1 MKAIQKLTK
10 LFLAACCFVSVI
22 TMNQVIEIKAAD
34 EGEIIDDNDARFV
47 YSSGN
52 SNNGGWDYW
61 PTTGGSSADVTEHW
75 SNSAGATIDIT
86 FNGTKLELYGK
97 KAANHAM
104 FSVAIDGGTATEHD
118 AYASTTQTNVKLYES
133 AELSPG
139 DHTAKVTV
147 LGKRNSA
154 STGSG
159 TTYGVQFVYAK
170 VFGNSDT
177 GFTVIEDVMATETDE
192 LFKIKYT
199 GTWGGG
205 ESYYPDYF
213 HDGYEHYTSNGYF
226 EMRFVGTKFQ
236 LIGSKNSGHGVY
248 KISVDGTEVGTADA
262 TTTGSVQHQQMLF
275 ESSELD
281 NKEHT
286 LKVELKSGSALQIDY
301 LKVYHEDMPITRI
314 FADTDDI
321 DLGINQTA
329 EFPAISYEPWFNEE
343 PEIVYSSADS
353 SVATIDANGNI
364 TAVSKTAA
372 QTQVTATVK
381 DTTISTSVTIN
392 VDPAIKDLNVSV
404 GNEKLLETQRDF
416 DDLLAAEIVRNWSG
430 VAWKGDILNSKLN
443 ILAKANVHNIN
454 ITASDFT
461 DNNGNK
467 IAADNIDIKWLKNV
481 KANDGRNLVG
491 TVLDFPDVIHKGGAH
506 DAAKNTTNF
515 AWVSMNVPQAT
526 VPGNYTGK
534 ITVTAD
540 ELANPIELTYEIEV
554 LNLVQPENE
563 KTELQIWQHPF
574 AVANYYLG
582 LGSTPSG
589 GISNDSNDAF
599 YFTEQHFNLMRE
611 SVKEYADNGGHDIVA
626 NIVEEAWGHQ
636 SYYNDPSMIK
646 WTKKS
651 DGTWEFNY
659 DWYDKWI
666 NFMIDSGV
674 IDPVNGIGKIKC
686 FSIVPWGNQIK
697 YYNEATSAYKTEV
710 LKAGTTAGNAAW
722 SAFLTDFMKH
732 SKEKGWF
739 DITYISMDER
749 LLPDLTAAVNTIE
762 SVTDSEGDSFK
773 ISSAL
778 NYAAPDQY
786 TLTDRVDDISINLG
800 NVTSQTQLNQL
811 SEHRRALGLNT
822 TFYSCTGDY
831 PTNFMISDPG
841 DNYWTIW
848 YTMTLGT
855 DGFMRWAWDNYV
867 YDMHG
872 DTSYRYWEPGDGWYV
887 YPVER
892 DQIDADYNASF
903 YSTPRYEMLK
913 QGMRDVAKA
922 KYLMEQS
929 DEYKT
934 EITTLT
940 KSMKLPV
947 KSTYHGSA
955 TYADEVQRMLVHS
968 ETARMYDKVT
978 ELAREFAATQVVV
991 DKSLLEAEIAKAE
1004 ILTEKDYTADSWAD
1018 LQSALTAAQQVNGD
1032 ADATQDEVNKAC
1044 AALQAAY
1051 KALVTV
1057 PEVDKSDLL
1066 TAINKAEI
1074 LTEDHYTAA
1083 SWKVLEA
1090 ALKAAQQV
1098 EADADATQ
1106 AEVDNA
1112 CDALNKAVDDLV
1124 KVDPTI
1130 PDEVYKGDL
1139 TAAIQRALSLT
1150 EDHYTAESWKN
1161 LEAVL
1166 KTAQQVEANAD
1177 ANQDEVDDAYK
1188 ALNAAMNALVK
1199 VDPSIPDEVYKGDL
1213 TAAIHRAQ
1221 SLTAEHYTADSW
1233 KALEAALRTA
1243 QQVEADADANQ
1254 DEVDA
1259 ACTALNSAIKALV
1272 KVDPTI
1278 PDEVFKGDLLTEIK
1292 KAEALTKDDYKADS
1306 WAVLEAALTKAKA
1319 IYQDTNA
1326 TQDEIDNA
1334 CASLAAAIKAL
1345 VKTDSSTPTPTPKPP
1360 KPSNPIKPN
1369 EPIKPIKP
1377 NLPGYVNQIH
1387 NNINQVTVLGRFP
1400 EDVQL
1405 IVETLTD
1412 TAKAEIINKITNK
1425 NDLAKYN
1432 IEKIYDIYMLQKG
1445 MQYKPD
1451 GAFTIKI
1458 KLDDELLAKRYL
1470 GIVYIADDGTVTMV
1484 PSKVKDGFIT
1494 FTTNHNSYYAIVS
1507 SDSPI
1512 VNTATTGSII
1522 GNNTFAVIM
1531 LGMLLAFVVKK
1542 SDSLLK
1548 KESE

>member
-1 MKAIQKLTK
+1 MKAIQKFTK
-10 LFLAACCFVSVI
+10 LLLAASCFISVI

-97 KAANHAM
+97 KAADHAM

-159 TTYGVQFVYAK
+159 TIYGVQFVYAK

-343 PEIVYSSADS
+343 PEIVYSSADA
-353 SVATIDANGNI
+353 SVATIDADGNI
-364 TAVSKTAA
+364 TAISKTAA

-381 DTTISTSVTIN
+381 DTAISVSVTVN

-481 KANDGRNLVG
+481 KANDGRNLAG

-506 DAAKNTTNF
+506 DAAKNTANF

-749 LLPDLTAAVNTIE
+749 ELPDLTAAVNTIE

-786 TLTDRVDDISINLG
+786 SLTDRVDDISINLG

-811 SEHRRALGLNT
+811 SDHRRELGLTT

-968 ETARMYDKVT
+968 ETDRMYDKVT
-978 ELAREFAATQVVV
+978 EIAREYAATQVVV
-991 DKSLLEAEIAKAE
+991 DKSLLEAEIEKAE
-1004 ILTEKDYTADSWAD
+1004 KLTEKDYTADSWKELAAALKVAKDVEAD
-1018 LQSALTAAQQVNGD
+1018 T
-1032 ADATQDEVNKAC
+1032 DATQDD
-1044 AALQAAY
+1044 
-1051 KALVTV
+1051 
-1057 PEVDKSDLL
+1057 VDKAYEALEAAVEGLEKVNPSLPDEVYKGDL
-1066 TAINKAEI
+1066 TANIKKAEA
-1074 LTEDHYTAA
+1074 LAANQYTTE

-1090 ALKAAQQV
+1090 ALKAAKAV

-1106 AEVDNA
+1106 EDVDAARHVLENA
-1112 CDALNKAVDDLV
+1112 IKDLV
-1124 KVDPTI
+1124 KVD
-1130 PDEVYKGDL
+1130 
-1139 TAAIQRALSLT
+1139 
-1150 EDHYTAESWKN
+1150 
-1161 LEAVL
+1161 
-1166 KTAQQVEANAD
+1166 
-1177 ANQDEVDDAYK
+1177 
-1188 ALNAAMNALVK
+1188 
-1199 VDPSIPDEVYKGDL
+1199 
-1213 TAAIHRAQ
+1213 
-1221 SLTAEHYTADSW
+1221 TAD
-1233 KALEAALRTA
+1233 
-1243 QQVEADADANQ
+1243 
-1254 DEVDA
+1254 
-1259 ACTALNSAIKALV
+1259 
-1272 KVDPTI
+1272 
-1278 PDEVFKGDLLTEIK
+1278 PD
-1292 KAEALTKDDYKADS
+1292 
-1306 WAVLEAALTKAKA
+1306 
-1319 IYQDTNA
+1319 
-1326 TQDEIDNA
+1326 
-1334 CASLAAAIKAL
+1334 
-1345 VKTDSSTPTPTPKPP
+1345 PKPNP
-1360 KPSNPIKPN
+1360 LPDNPIKPN
-1369 EPIKPIKP
+1369 EPM
-1377 NLPGYVNQIH
+1377 NPGYVNQIH
-1387 NNINQVTVLGRFP
+1387 NNKNEVTVIGKFH

-1405 IVETLTD
+1405 IVEALAKE
-1412 TAKAEIINKITNK
+1412 AKAEIIQKIKNK
-1425 NDLAKYN
+1425 NDLTKYS
-1432 IEKIYDIYMLQKG
+1432 IEKIYDIYMLRQ
-1445 MQYKPD
+1445 
-1451 GAFTIKI
+1451 GAVYTPSGSFTIKI

-1470 GIVYIADDGTVTMV
+1470 GIVYIADDGKATIV
-1484 PSKVKDGFIT
+1484 PSKVENGYIT

-1512 VNTATTGSII
+1512 VNTAASSSMIDMSGFLS
-1522 GNNTFAVIM
+1522 VM
-1531 LGMLLAFVVKK
+1531 LGMLLVFTTKK
-1542 SDSLLK
+1542 SNSLLR
-1548 KESE
+1548 KESD